1 MVPEASIAEGDVG
14 RQAAR
19 IGLRQVFT
27 VEGVGFEGLR
37 RGIRRE
43 RLRLGTATQTEAFG
57 WKISHL
63 LAFFKGEWWDNPTL
77 RRVVYVPFGS
87 LLGSCRF
94 VHGCSC

>member
-63 LAFFKGEWWDNPTL
+63 LAFLDNPTL

-94 VHGCSC
+94 VQGCSC